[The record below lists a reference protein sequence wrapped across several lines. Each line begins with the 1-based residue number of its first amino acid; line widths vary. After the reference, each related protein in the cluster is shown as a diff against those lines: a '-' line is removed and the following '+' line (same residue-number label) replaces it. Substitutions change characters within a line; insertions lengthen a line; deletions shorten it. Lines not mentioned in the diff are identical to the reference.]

1 MAYKIYEESDAVKAA
16 KDRLDQTLSAQ
27 PGQYQSKYQ
36 TQIDAAMSSI
46 QNRKPFTYDV
56 GTDPMYR
63 SMRSQYLRNG
73 RTAMM
78 DTMGQAAAL
87 TGGYGNS
94 YAQSVGQQQYQNYM
108 AQLTDKVPELYSL
121 ALDSYKQQGDEM
133 RQNLAL
139 LRDAED
145 SDYGKYRDAVSDWQ
159 ANRSYY
165 SDAYNSER
173 SFDYGKYTDDRDF
186 SYQQERDAIADQQWQ
201 KQFDESVRQW
211 NLQYAASQAA
221 SRRGG
226 GGGRSRR
233 SSSGTSSNNGGNG
246 GGGGGDNTP
255 TVDGK
260 PLSANELRAL
270 QQFQNY
276 MKTTKDYH
284 NDPVG
289 AASALGTSGR
299 VLAAYRGISSARN
312 AFRK

>member
-16 KDRLDQTLSAQ
+16 KDKLDQTISAQ

-36 TQIDAAMSSI
+36 TQIDEALSNI
-46 QNRKPFTYDV
+46 QNRKPFNYDV
-56 GTDPMYR
+56 GNDPMYR

-121 ALDSYKQQGDEM
+121 ALDAYKQQGDEM
-133 RQNLAL
+133 RQNYSM

-145 SDYGKYRDAVSDWQ
+145 TEYGKYRDAVSDWQ
-159 ANRSYY
+159 ANRSYF

-173 SFDYGKYTDDRDF
+173 SFDYGRYTDDRNYA
-186 SYQQERDAIADQQWQ
+186 YQQERDAIADAQWQ

-221 SRRGG
+221 SRS
-226 GGGRSRR
+226 GGGRS
-233 SSSGTSSNNGGNG
+233 G
-246 GGGGGDNTP
+246 GGGGGTTSSSGSGNGGRTAITP
-255 TVDGK
+255 TT
-260 PLSANELRAL
+260 PTSTNELTANEQTAL
-270 QQFQNY
+270 ANFRNY
-276 MKTTKDYH
+276 VANQRRQDRRNVEGYR
-284 NDPVG
+284 D
-289 AASALGTSGR
+289 SLGVSGR
-299 VLAAYRGISSARN
+299 VWSVYKAIRGWS
-312 AFRK
+312 

>member
-16 KDRLDQTLSAQ
+16 KDRLDQTLGAQ

-36 TQIDAAMSSI
+36 TQIDAAINNI

-108 AQLTDKVPELYSL
+108 VQLTDKVPELYSL
-121 ALDSYKQQGDEM
+121 ALDSYKQQGDEA

-173 SFDYGKYTDDRDF
+173 SFDYGRYTDDRDF
-186 SYQQERDAIADQQWQ
+186 AYQQERDTIADQQWQ
-201 KQFDESVRQW
+201 KQFDEDVRQW

-221 SRRGG
+221 SRSGGGGG
-226 GGGRSRR
+226 GGGRRY
-233 SSSGTSSNNGGNG
+233 SSGNG
-246 GGGGGDNTP
+246 GGTVTSSRTPIDTDAILAAKKLSDNEKVALRNFKAYMSGQKDRTS
-255 TVDGK
+255 DGAR
-260 PLSANELRAL
+260 SAAKR
-270 QQFQNY
+270 
-276 MKTTKDYH
+276 
-284 NDPVG
+284 
-289 AASALGTSGR
+289 LGVSQR
-299 VLAAYRGISSARN
+299 VLLAYLNGR
-312 AFRK
+312 

>member
-186 SYQQERDAIADQQWQ
+186 AYQQERDAIADQQWQ

-221 SRRGG
+221 SRSGGG

-233 SSSGTSSNNGGNG
+233 YSSGNG
-246 GGGGGDNTP
+246 GGTTADQTTANVHNPNGAMTQKG
-255 TVDGK
+255 
-260 PLSANELRAL
+260 LSRAEIRSVEALRNYL
-270 QQFQNY
+270 QTHPNVSLETAI
-276 MKTTKDYH
+276 K
-284 NDPVG
+284 N
-289 AASALGTSGR
+289 LGVSSR
-299 VLAAYRGISSARN
+299 VVLGYQGLL
-312 AFRK
+312 K

>member
-16 KDRLDQTLSAQ
+16 KDRLDQTLGAQ

-121 ALDSYKQQGDEM
+121 ALDSYKQQGDDM

-186 SYQQERDAIADQQWQ
+186 AYQQERDAIADQQWQ

-221 SRRGG
+221 SRSGG
-226 GGGRSRR
+226 GGGSRR
-233 SSSGTSSNNGGNG
+233 YSSGNG
-246 GGGGGDNTP
+246 GGTTADQTTANVHNPNGALTQKG
-255 TVDGK
+255 
-260 PLSANELRAL
+260 LSQAEIRSVEALRSYL
-270 QQFQNY
+270 QTHPNVSLETAI
-276 MKTTKDYH
+276 K
-284 NDPVG
+284 N
-289 AASALGTSGR
+289 LGVSSR
-299 VLAAYRGISSARN
+299 VVLGYQGLL
-312 AFRK
+312 K

>member
-16 KDRLDQTLSAQ
+16 KDRLDQTLGAQ

-121 ALDSYKQQGDEM
+121 ALDSYKQQGDDM

-186 SYQQERDAIADQQWQ
+186 AYQQERDAIADQQWQ

-221 SRRGG
+221 SRSGGG
-226 GGGRSRR
+226 GGGRGRSRR
-233 SSSGTSSNNGGNG
+233 YSSGNG
-246 GGGGGDNTP
+246 GGTVTSERTPIDTEAILKAKGLSDNEKTALRNFKAYMSGQKDR
-255 TVDGK
+255 TSDGARK
-260 PLSANELRAL
+260 AANR
-270 QQFQNY
+270 
-276 MKTTKDYH
+276 
-284 NDPVG
+284 
-289 AASALGTSGR
+289 LGVSQR
-299 VLAAYRGISSARN
+299 VLLAYLNGQ
-312 AFRK
+312 

>member
-16 KDRLDQTLSAQ
+16 KDRLDQTLGAQ

-36 TQIDAAMSSI
+36 TQIDAAINNI

-121 ALDSYKQQGDEM
+121 ALDSYKQQGDDM

-173 SFDYGKYTDDRDF
+173 SFDYGRYTDDRDF
-186 SYQQERDAIADQQWQ
+186 AYQQERDTIADQQWQ

-221 SRRGG
+221 SRSGGGGG
-226 GGGRSRR
+226 GGGRRY
-233 SSSGTSSNNGGNG
+233 SSGNGSETTADQTTANVQDPNGALTKRGLSQAEIRSVAALRSYLQTHPNVSLETAIKNLGVSSRVVLGYQG
-246 GGGGGDNTP
+246 
-255 TVDGK
+255 
-260 PLSANELRAL
+260 LLR
-270 QQFQNY
+270 
-276 MKTTKDYH
+276 
-284 NDPVG
+284 
-289 AASALGTSGR
+289 
-299 VLAAYRGISSARN
+299 
-312 AFRK
+312 

>member
-16 KDRLDQTLSAQ
+16 KDKLDQTISAQ

-36 TQIDAAMSSI
+36 TQIDEALSNI
-46 QNRKPFTYDV
+46 QNRKPFNYDV
-56 GTDPMYR
+56 GNDPMYR

-121 ALDSYKQQGDEM
+121 ALDAYKQQGDEM
-133 RQNLAL
+133 RQNYSM

-145 SDYGKYRDAVSDWQ
+145 TEYGKYRDAISDWQ
-159 ANRSYY
+159 ANRSYF

-173 SFDYGKYTDDRDF
+173 SFDYGRYTDDRNYA
-186 SYQQERDAIADQQWQ
+186 YQQERDAIADAQWQ

-211 NLQYAASQAA
+211 NLQYAASQA
-221 SRRGG
+221 SSRGG
-226 GGGRSRR
+226 SGRS
-233 SSSGTSSNNGGNG
+233 G
-246 GGGGGDNTP
+246 GGGGGTTSSSGSDNGKRTAITP
-255 TVDGK
+255 TM
-260 PLSANELRAL
+260 PTSINELTVNEQTAL
-270 QQFQNY
+270 ANFRNY
-276 MKTTKDYH
+276 VANQRRQDRRNVEGYR
-284 NDPVG
+284 D
-289 AASALGTSGR
+289 SLGVSGR
-299 VLAAYRGISSARN
+299 VWSAYKAIRGWS
-312 AFRK
+312 

>member
-16 KDRLDQTLSAQ
+16 KDRLDQTLGAQ

-46 QNRKPFTYDV
+46 QNRKPFAYDV

-121 ALDSYKQQGDEM
+121 ALDSYKQQGDDM

-173 SFDYGKYTDDRDF
+173 SFDYGRYTDDRDF
-186 SYQQERDAIADQQWQ
+186 AYQQERDTIADQQWQ
-201 KQFDESVRQW
+201 KQFDEEVRQW

-221 SRRGG
+221 SRSGGGGG
-226 GGGRSRR
+226 GGGRYY
-233 SSSGTSSNNGGNG
+233 SSGNG
-246 GGGGGDNTP
+246 GGTVTSSNRTP
-255 TVDGK
+255 INPEDAFKSNG
-260 PLSANELRAL
+260 LSDNELTAL
-270 QQFQNY
+270 QNFRNY
-276 MKTTKDYH
+276 VANQRRQDRTNVEKYR
-284 NDPVG
+284 N
-289 AASALGTSGR
+289 ALGVSGR
-299 VLAAYRGISSARN
+299 VWAAYKATRGWQ
-312 AFRK
+312 

>member
-16 KDRLDQTLSAQ
+16 KDRLDQTLGAQ

-121 ALDSYKQQGDEM
+121 ALDSYKQQGDDM

-186 SYQQERDAIADQQWQ
+186 AYQQERDAIADQQWQ

-221 SRRGG
+221 SRSGGG
-226 GGGRSRR
+226 GGGRGRSRR
-233 SSSGTSSNNGGNG
+233 YSSGNG
-246 GGGGGDNTP
+246 GGSTADQT
-255 TVDGK
+255 T
-260 PLSANELRAL
+260 ANV
-270 QQFQNY
+270 
-276 MKTTKDYH
+276 H
-284 NDPVG
+284 NPN
-289 AASALGTSGR
+289 SALTQKGLSQAEIRSVEALRSYLQTHPNVSLETAIKNLGVSSR
-299 VLAAYRGISSARN
+299 VVLGYQGLL
-312 AFRK
+312 K

>member
-16 KDRLDQTLSAQ
+16 KDRLDQTLGAQ

-36 TQIDAAMSSI
+36 TQIDAAISSI

-121 ALDSYKQQGDEM
+121 ALDSYKQQGDDM

-186 SYQQERDAIADQQWQ
+186 AYQQERDAIADQQWQ

-221 SRRGG
+221 SRS

-233 SSSGTSSNNGGNG
+233 YSSGNG
-246 GGGGGDNTP
+246 GGSTADQT
-255 TVDGK
+255 T
-260 PLSANELRAL
+260 ANV
-270 QQFQNY
+270 
-276 MKTTKDYH
+276 H
-284 NDPVG
+284 NPN
-289 AASALGTSGR
+289 SALTQKGLSQAEIRSVEALRSYLQTHPNVSLETAIKNLGVSSR
-299 VLAAYRGISSARN
+299 VVLGYQGLL
-312 AFRK
+312 K

>member
-1 MAYKIYEESDAVKAA
+1 MATYKPYEESDAVRAA
-16 KDRLDQTLSAQ
+16 KDRLDQTINSQ

-36 TQIDAAMSSI
+36 TQIDEALSNI
-46 QNRKPFTYDV
+46 QNRPRFSYDV

-94 YAQSVGQQQYQNYM
+94 YAQAVGQQQYQNYM

-121 ALDSYKQQGDEM
+121 ALDAYKQQGDDM

-159 ANRSYY
+159 TNRSYY

-173 SFDYGKYTDDRDF
+173 SFDYGRYTDDRNF
-186 SYQQERDAIADQQWQ
+186 AYQQERDTISDQQWQ

-221 SRRGG
+221 SRSGG
-226 GGGRSRR
+226 GGSRYY
-233 SSSGTSSNNGGNG
+233 SSGNG
-246 GGGGGDNTP
+246 GGTVTSDRTP
-255 TVDGK
+255 IDTEAILKAKELSNNEKAALRNFQAYMDKQKDRSTDAARKAANRLGVSERVWLGYLGK
-260 PLSANELRAL
+260 
-270 QQFQNY
+270 
-276 MKTTKDYH
+276 
-284 NDPVG
+284 
-289 AASALGTSGR
+289 
-299 VLAAYRGISSARN
+299 LA
-312 AFRK
+312 

>member
-121 ALDSYKQQGDEM
+121 ALDSYKQQGDDM

-186 SYQQERDAIADQQWQ
+186 AYQQERDAIADQQWQ

-221 SRRGG
+221 SRSGGG
-226 GGGRSRR
+226 GGGRR
-233 SSSGTSSNNGGNG
+233 SSSGNG
-246 GGGGGDNTP
+246 GGTTADQTTANVHNPNGALTQKG
-255 TVDGK
+255 
-260 PLSANELRAL
+260 LSQAEIRSVEALRSYL
-270 QQFQNY
+270 QTHPNVSLETAI
-276 MKTTKDYH
+276 K
-284 NDPVG
+284 N
-289 AASALGTSGR
+289 LGVSSR
-299 VLAAYRGISSARN
+299 VVLGYQGLL
-312 AFRK
+312 K

>member
-121 ALDSYKQQGDEM
+121 ALDSYKQQGDDM

-145 SDYGKYRDAVSDWQ
+145 SDYGKYRDAVADWQ

-186 SYQQERDAIADQQWQ
+186 AYQQERDAIADQQWQ

-221 SRRGG
+221 SRSG

-233 SSSGTSSNNGGNG
+233 SSSGNG
-246 GGGGGDNTP
+246 GGTTADQTTANVHNPNGALTQKG
-255 TVDGK
+255 
-260 PLSANELRAL
+260 LSQAEIRS
-270 QQFQNY
+270 
-276 MKTTKDYH
+276 
-284 NDPVG
+284 V
-289 AASALGTSGR
+289 SALRNYLQTHPNVSLETAIKNLGVSSR
-299 VLAAYRGISSARN
+299 VVLGYQGLLR
-312 AFRK
+312 

>member
-1 MAYKIYEESDAVKAA
+1 MATYKPYEESDAVRAA
-16 KDRLDQTLSAQ
+16 KDRLDQTINSQ

-36 TQIDAAMSSI
+36 TQIDEALSNI
-46 QNRKPFTYDV
+46 QNRPRFNYDV

-94 YAQSVGQQQYQNYM
+94 YAQAVGQQQYQNYM

-121 ALDSYKQQGDEM
+121 ALDSYKQQGDDM

-145 SDYGKYRDAVSDWQ
+145 SDYSKYRDAVSDWQ

-173 SFDYGKYTDDRDF
+173 SFDYGRYTDDRNF
-186 SYQQERDAIADQQWQ
+186 AYQQERDTIADQQWQ

-221 SRRGG
+221 SRSGG
-226 GGGRSRR
+226 GGSRYY
-233 SSSGTSSNNGGNG
+233 SSGNG
-246 GGGGGDNTP
+246 GGSTTSSNRTP
-255 TVDGK
+255 TDTNAV
-260 PLSANELRAL
+260 LSANGLSDNEKTAL
-270 QQFQNY
+270 KNFKAY
-276 MKTTKDYH
+276 MSGQKDRST
-284 NDPVG
+284 D
-289 AASALGTSGR
+289 A
-299 VLAAYRGISSARN
+299 ARN
-312 AFRK
+312 AANRLGVPQRVLLAYLNGQ

>member
-16 KDRLDQTLSAQ
+16 KDRLDQTLGAQ

-121 ALDSYKQQGDEM
+121 ALDSYKQQGDEA

-173 SFDYGKYTDDRDF
+173 SFDYGRYTDDRDF
-186 SYQQERDAIADQQWQ
+186 AYQQERDTIADQQWQ
-201 KQFDESVRQW
+201 KQFDEDVRQW

-221 SRRGG
+221 SRSGGGGG
-226 GGGRSRR
+226 GGGRRY
-233 SSSGTSSNNGGNG
+233 SSGNG
-246 GGGGGDNTP
+246 GGTVTSSRTPIDTKKILTAQELSDNE
-255 TVDGK
+255 K
-260 PLSANELRAL
+260 AAL
-270 QQFQNY
+270 KNFKNY
-276 MKTTKDYH
+276 MKSYSDKSTD
-284 NDPVG
+284 G
-289 AASALGTSGR
+289 ARRAANRLGVPQR
-299 VLAAYRGISSARN
+299 VLLAYLNGR
-312 AFRK
+312 